1 MSGSP
6 EESPA
11 AANIQPVSPVGGEP
25 EPFGSAGQP
34 GDPKRRGGARRAEG
48 GPGRIRALRACLV
61 SRERLDRAIAMAA

>member
-25 EPFGSAGQP
+25 EPFGPAEPP
-34 GDPKRRGGARRAEG
+34 GDPERRR
-48 GPGRIRALRACLV
+48 PSC
-61 SRERLDRAIAMAA
+61 